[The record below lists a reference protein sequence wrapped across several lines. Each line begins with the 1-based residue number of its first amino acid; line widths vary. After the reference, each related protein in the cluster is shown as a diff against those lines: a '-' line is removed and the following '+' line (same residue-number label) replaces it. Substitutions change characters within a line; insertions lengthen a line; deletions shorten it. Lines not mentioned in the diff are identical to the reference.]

1 MPKWLVITSYVR
13 LPALLISAASSNREQ
28 EELCTPDLN
37 RLRTFES
44 QQDTAMRTTMKS
56 RALERERER
65 EEGRRDNGKEGKR
78 KVKEGEGNLLLLLL
92 FWPNGQDWKWQN

>member
-13 LPALLISAASSNREQ
+13 LPALLISAASSNRDQ
-28 EELCTPDLN
+28 EERCTPDLN

-44 QQDTAMRTTMKS
+44 QQDTAMRKAMKS

-65 EEGRRDNGKEGKR
+65 RREERQWKEREK
-78 KVKEGEGNLLLLLL
+78 
-92 FWPNGQDWKWQN
+92 